1 MQQEVRDLQQ
11 RAVGELHEL
20 LHGNKRELTFRAPT
34 GSGKTHMMADLM
46 QRIIS
51 EMPDVVFLV
60 STLSTAGLAVQNYE
74 AFRHLADNGMFPAL
88 RPHLIS
94 SEIAGEERLH
104 IPTGY
109 NVYVLPRDLYKK
121 NSRLMQ
127 GAMLAFLRTM
137 TENFMGTGL
146 NKRIYLIKDEC
157 HQKTT
162 NLDDISEG
170 FFTRI
175 LNFSATPKFARG
187 QRPDVQITDEEAVS
201 ANLIKHIEL
210 CEDADATVDDAVEKL
225 LEIQDDYRNLLG
237 VNPCLII
244 QISNKDKA
252 EEEWTRK
259 IRPALDRHQELKWM
273 KIMDKPKDCDTNDAV
288 KKRLPPERWKDYA
301 KGAGSQIDVIVFKMV
316 IKEGWD
322 IPRAC
327 MLYQVRDT
335 QSKQLDEQVVGRVRR
350 NPRLLDFERLAPEAQ
365 QLAMTAW
372 VWGLRPDSMQRTQG
386 VTLWEQ
392 PGIEDIRQQ
401 IRVKTTRLANLEERK
416 DFNVADVLK
425 PIDTTAPSDIFSL
438 YKKLCRQP
446 AEVQDL
452 CYKYADGDTLR
463 WWQFAE
469 QTERVRKHFDTYICD
484 YDKTMEV
491 GEETSFPI
499 SSSYTATG
507 NSLQVRDWVWR
518 KRQGGTPRYDFD
530 SEAESDFACILQEAA
545 TQYGQPV
552 APGAEP
558 PTGRFLW
565 GKNFPQGSDIR
576 YEYYDSGIHASYPDF
591 VMKDRQGRIHIF
603 EVKSVNLA
611 AGKQI
616 SEDEYKHKIACLSAC
631 YKASSRLLPDHIFYL
646 PVQRGE
652 EWSIH
657 KFEHGEESIISQEQ
671 LLKGIEGE
679 ASKRDRGGHVG

>member
-1 MQQEVRDLQQ
+1 MQQEVKDLQQ
-11 RAVGELHEL
+11 RAVGELYEL
-20 LHGNKRELTFRAPT
+20 LRGNKRELTFRAPT

-46 QRIIS
+46 QRIVS
-51 EMPDVVFLV
+51 EKPDVVFLV
-60 STLSTAGLAVQNYE
+60 STLSKGGLAAQNYE
-74 AFRHLADNGMFPAL
+74 AFRRLADDGTFPAL

-104 IPTGY
+104 IPTNY

-137 TENFMGTGL
+137 TEYFMGTGL

-157 HQKTT
+157 HQATK
-162 NLDDISEG
+162 NLDDISEN

-175 LNFSATPKFARG
+175 LNFSATPKLARG

-210 CEDADATVDDAVEKL
+210 CEDANATVDDAVEKL

-316 IKEGWD
+316 ISEGWD

-350 NPRLLDFERLAPEAQ
+350 NPRLLDFERLSPEAQ

-372 VWGLRPDSMQRTQG
+372 VWGLRPESMQRTQG

-425 PIDTTAPSDIFSL
+425 PIDTTAPTDIFSL
-438 YKKLCRQP
+438 YKKLSLQP

-452 CYKYADGDTLR
+452 CYDYAAGDTSR

-469 QTERVRKHFDTYICD
+469 QTGRVRKHFDTYICD

-491 GEETSFPI
+491 GEETSFPA

-518 KRQGGTPRYDFD
+518 KRQGGTARYDFD

-545 TQYGQPV
+545 AEYGQPV
-552 APGAEP
+552 APEAEP

-576 YEYYDSGIHASYPDF
+576 YEYYDSGIHVSYPDF

-611 AGKQI
+611 VGKQI
-616 SEDEYKHKIACLSAC
+616 SEEDYKHKIACLSAC
-631 YKASSRLLPDHIFYL
+631 YKASSRLLLDHIFYL
-646 PVQRGE
+646 PVLRGNA
-652 EWSIH
+652 WHIH
-657 KFEHGEESIISQEQ
+657 KFERGEETTISEEQ
-671 LLKGIEGE
+671 FLSDCKEG
-679 ASKRDRGGHVG
+679 